1 MNTSKS
7 RKLLGLFA
15 LTATAGLVLAGCSN
29 SADIAPEADAGA
41 GIGDAERIE
50 LTVATLPIGDLG
62 AYFYAE
68 DNGIFEKHGLDI
80 KTESATGGSAA
91 IAAMVAGDYDI
102 VYSGADGAIKAY
114 DSGLPVRVI
123 SGANLNQPEGDKD
136 STGLIAAPG
145 IASVSDIAGTAIG
158 TNALGNINQ
167 VYAQEFLA
175 QNGVSEVDVVEIPF
189 PEQVAALTG
198 GQISA
203 SLLPEPFASQAIA
216 AGATVL
222 GYPYR
227 IGANESTLVGVYV
240 STGDTIKNN
249 AEGVDAFIAA
259 MTEASEAANDPANRD
274 ALIESILSHTKLS
287 GDIASA
293 MVFVKFTT
301 ESEVSQLQAT
311 ADLLTKFKVLP
322 AEIDVTGIIAGN

>member
-1 MNTSKS
+1 MNTLKS
-7 RKLLGLFA
+7 RKMSGALALVLG
-15 LTATAGLVLAGCSN
+15 AGLALAGCSN
-29 SADIAPEADAGA
+29 AADISEPVEDAPSDGELF
-41 GIGDAERIE
+41 E

-80 KTESATGGSAA
+80 TTETATGGSAA

-102 VYSGADGAIKAY
+102 VYSGADGAIKAFE
-114 DSGLPVRVI
+114 SGLPVRVI
-123 SGANLNQPEGDKD
+123 SGANLNQPEGEKD

-145 IASVSDIAGTAIG
+145 IASVEDIAGTAIG

-167 VYAQEFLA
+167 VYTQEYLSE
-175 QNGVSEVDVVEIPF
+175 NGVTDFEVVEIPF
-189 PEQVAALTG
+189 PEQVAALNS

-216 AGATVL
+216 EGATVL

-227 IGANESTLVGVYV
+227 TGADQSNLVGVYV
-240 STGDTIKNN
+240 STEQTIESE
-249 AEGVDAFIAA
+249 AEAVEAFVAA
-259 MTEASEAANDPANRD
+259 MTEASEAANDKANRD

-287 GDIASA
+287 GEVANA
-293 MVFVKFTT
+293 MVFVHFTT
-301 ESEVSQLQAT
+301 EAEAPQLQAT
-311 ADLLTKFKVLP
+311 ADLLTKFGVFPGEVDVAGLI
-322 AEIDVTGIIAGN
+322 AE